1 MNANPKSIQPDCHLY
16 DHEIN
21 WLPFAGIEN
30 LELSLLDIDE
40 ERSVVDLIVRFAP
53 NKTVTTQTIIMD
65 ETKDLVKKITEGIQE
80 KKGRNIVIADLTN
93 IEDTICKYFVICQGN
108 SPSQVGAIVDSIK
121 EFTRKG
127 ADSKPFA
134 VDGLRNAEWVAMDYA
149 DVLVHVFLP
158 ETRAFYNLEHLWADA
173 KLIQIPDLD

>member
-53 NKTVTTQTIIMD
+53 NKTVTMHNHLAQTNMLIIQGELRIYEPDGSIREARTPGKYYRGRTGDAHSEGGGPDGAVVFYSMRADDNPNVLDVMD
-65 ETKDLVKKITEGIQE
+65 D
-80 KKGRNIVIADLTN
+80 D
-93 IEDTICKYFVICQGN
+93 GN
-108 SPSQVGAIVDSIK
+108 VQATLSMDDVRAAWEAQVA
-121 EFTRKG
+121 
-127 ADSKPFA
+127 A
-134 VDGLRNAEWVAMDYA
+134 NA
-149 DVLVHVFLP
+149 
-158 ETRAFYNLEHLWADA
+158 
-173 KLIQIPDLD
+173 